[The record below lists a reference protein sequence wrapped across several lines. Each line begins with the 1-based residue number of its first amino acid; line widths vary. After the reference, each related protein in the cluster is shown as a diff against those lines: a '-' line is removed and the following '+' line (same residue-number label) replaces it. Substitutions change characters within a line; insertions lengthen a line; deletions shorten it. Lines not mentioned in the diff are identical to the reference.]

1 MTSKSKRYYDAN
13 PEAYAKKLKYDTKY
27 HSTDERIQYRS
38 ELNQYNRDKG
48 TYGNGDGKDASHE
61 GGKIKGMENQST
73 NRARKTKKMNKKK
86 KKLTLISKEKRYKL
100 KKAIK
105 EKFGKK
111 MYKMGSFGKGETGE
125 GTEFTVSKKR
135 IKKKGPKGT
144 IIHKKGSQE
153 YQEIKTALGV
163 SSKNDK
169 LTNK

>member
-13 PEAYAKKLKYDTKY
+13 PEAYAKKKAYDTEY
-27 HSTDERIQYRS
+27 HSTDERIKYRS
-38 ELNQYNRDKG
+38 ELNKYNREKG

-61 GGKIKGMENQST
+61 GGEIKGMENQST

-86 KKLTLISKEKRYKL
+86 KKLTIISKEKRYKL

-111 MYKMGSFGKGETGE
+111 MYKMGASDTGK

-135 IKKKGPKGT
+135 IKQKGPKGK

-153 YQEIKTALGV
+153 YDEMKTVLET